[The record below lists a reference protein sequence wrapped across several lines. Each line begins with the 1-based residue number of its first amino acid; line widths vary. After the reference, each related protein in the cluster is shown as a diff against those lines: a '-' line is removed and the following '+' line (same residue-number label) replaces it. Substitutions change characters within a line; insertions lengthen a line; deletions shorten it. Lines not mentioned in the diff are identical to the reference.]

1 MDRVAEVERCE
12 ARLRSAMV
20 AGDVETLSM
29 LIDPGL
35 VFTGPD
41 GSVLTREQDLAA
53 HAEGLLNLSRL
64 DLSDTRYTVIGDMVL
79 VTTKATLVGRF
90 ADAVIDG
97 LYAYT
102 RLWRNTGVGWA
113 VVAGQAARI
122 G

>member
-1 MDRVAEVERCE
+1 
-12 ARLRSAMV
+12 
-20 AGDVETLSM
+20 
-29 LIDPGL
+29 
-35 VFTGPD
+35 
-41 GSVLTREQDLAA
+41 
-53 HAEGLLNLSRL
+53 
-64 DLSDTRYTVIGDMVL
+64 MVL

>member
-1 MDRVAEVERCE
+1 MDGVAEVERCE

-20 AGDVETLSM
+20 ARDVATLSM
-29 LIDPGL
+29 LIDPAL

-41 GSVLTREQDLAA
+41 GSVLTRQQDLAA
-53 HAEGLLNLSRL
+53 HAEGLLKLSRL

-102 RLWRNTGVGWA
+102 RLWRATGSGWA

>member
-1 MDRVAEVERCE
+1 MDGVAEVERCE

-20 AGDVETLSM
+20 AGDVATLS
-29 LIDPGL
+29 LLVDPAL

-41 GSVLTREQDLAA
+41 GSVLTREQDLSA
-53 HAEGLLNLSRL
+53 HAEGLLKLSRL
-64 DLSDTRYTVIGDMVL
+64 DLSETRYTVIGDMVL

-97 LYAYT
+97 HYAYT
-102 RLWRNTGVGWA
+102 RLWRQTGTGWA